1 MAALVTVAPVLVMI
15 AIGLFSRMRQLITPE
30 QKEGANNL
38 VLNLFFP
45 VLIFSLLFQAQIDS
59 SVLGL
64 VLFLFAMYLVI
75 MLLSAT
81 VLKKFFAPY
90 DNIAPY
96 LMVTVEGGN
105 LAYPLFVSLAG
116 AGASHTVLIDIA
128 GMLLCF
134 CVLPVL
140 IAKAVATKSASGNKV
155 SIRDIFIS
163 VIKNPFVIAAV
174 SGIVLN
180 LIGARG
186 LMESTGW
193 MELFT
198 SVVNMITAPIV
209 PILLFVVGYNMNSS
223 PAVLKPAFKIAAA
236 RTVIYALLI
245 VAIFLVFPGYLA
257 DELFMVAVL
266 IYFTCPTGFGTVMQ
280 LGPLYRSEKEEGV
293 ASGVITLNM
302 IVTLIVYVGVAIWR
316 TM

>member
-198 SVVNMITAPIV
+198 SVVN
-209 PILLFVVGYNMNSS
+209 
-223 PAVLKPAFKIAAA
+223 KIAAA

>member
-155 SIRDIFIS
+155 SIRDIFYLCYQKSICDCGGFRYCS
-163 VIKNPFVIAAV
+163 QSHRRSRTDGKHRMDGTLHECRQHDYRADC
-174 SGIVLN
+174 SD
-180 LIGARG
+180 
-186 LMESTGW
+186 S
-193 MELFT
+193 
-198 SVVNMITAPIV
+198 
-209 PILLFVVGYNMNSS
+209 
-223 PAVLKPAFKIAAA
+223 AFCCRIQ
-236 RTVIYALLI
+236 YE
-245 VAIFLVFPGYLA
+245 FF
-257 DELFMVAVL
+257 
-266 IYFTCPTGFGTVMQ
+266 
-280 LGPLYRSEKEEGV
+280 
-293 ASGVITLNM
+293 ASR
-302 IVTLIVYVGVAIWR
+302 A
-316 TM
+316 